1 VAPFGVVNL
10 AAGASHL
17 SLRDF
22 TLGTLFG
29 MAPGILAMTL
39 LGDRLK
45 LAVVD
50 PGWKSVLTLL
60 ALAAGVLIAGALVHR
75 RLGRG
80 AMGELDAATES

>member
-1 VAPFGVVNL
+1 VVNL

-39 LGDRLK
+39 LGYRLK